1 LSYRMIF
8 LSRAS
13 CCAVGEGSENDF
25 QISHAK
31 NQRQAASDS
40 GAMLIEKMMSLQP
53 PVSVDINKSDHLEEG
68 E

>member
-1 LSYRMIF
+1 LSCRMIF

-13 CCAVGEGSENDF
+13 CCALGQGSENELYRNY
-25 QISHAK
+25 AK
-31 NQRQAASDS
+31 DQRQAASDP

-53 PVSVDINKSDHLEEG
+53 PVSVDIKKSDHLEES